1 MDSQSKTDWK
11 WLFKM
16 AWRDSRRSKSRLFLF
31 ISSIII
37 GIAALVAINS
47 FSDNLKDDINSQ
59 AKELLG
65 ADLELG
71 SNDSTFNYGL
81 VDTLAH
87 EVSYENS
94 FASMVFFPKNQES
107 RLVDVRALEGDFPYY
122 GKIETE
128 PANAEATFRDGER
141 KALVDQSVMI
151 QFDVAQEYKAINDP
165 WQYTK
170 KIFLPFVASATIAP
184 IIDGYYHIFSPD
196 DIPNSTKWGHTFS
209 TIPLAIFF
217 VVGIIYLIFKIKRK
231 NLLYSEFLMLFWYAS
246 IYVILTGS
254 IESYNTSRHFIP
266 LIFPMILIM
275 SYALWRFLS
284 PLQNKIKIPFFIVTC
299 FSHAVT
305 FLIFWKKIYFEP
317 SIVWNLPAS
326 FEFNQVCSLSDEC
339 IRQAVNLKE
348 ALANP
353 IVLFSGIAFIILFLI
368 LYINKNKINYKETK
382 KDVK

>member
-122 GKIETE
+122 GKI
-128 PANAEATFRDGER
+128 
-141 KALVDQSVMI
+141 
-151 QFDVAQEYKAINDP
+151 
-165 WQYTK
+165 
-170 KIFLPFVASATIAP
+170 
-184 IIDGYYHIFSPD
+184 
-196 DIPNSTKWGHTFS
+196 
-209 TIPLAIFF
+209 
-217 VVGIIYLIFKIKRK
+217 
-231 NLLYSEFLMLFWYAS
+231 
-246 IYVILTGS
+246 
-254 IESYNTSRHFIP
+254 
-266 LIFPMILIM
+266 
-275 SYALWRFLS
+275 
-284 PLQNKIKIPFFIVTC
+284 
-299 FSHAVT
+299 
-305 FLIFWKKIYFEP
+305 
-317 SIVWNLPAS
+317 
-326 FEFNQVCSLSDEC
+326 
-339 IRQAVNLKE
+339 
-348 ALANP
+348 
-353 IVLFSGIAFIILFLI
+353 
-368 LYINKNKINYKETK
+368 
-382 KDVK
+382 